1 MKTFKTIQGVQFF
14 FDKECTGEIQ
24 NGKHDLRVYPNY
36 KGVIVNKLGGV
47 FGMAYLSGK
56 NNINKVVSCVS
67 CHGDPANEY
76 YYSIVCEGQT
86 AYFKL
91 NVNLYLFD
99 EVEDGS
105 KYEDLIPMT
114 SKKVEKYLVD

>member
-47 FGMAYLSGK
+47 LGMAKTSGK
-56 NNINKVVSCVS
+56 NNINKVVSCVRPYRL
-67 CHGDPANEY
+67 GNKY
-76 YYSIVCEGQT
+76 YYSIVCEGRK

-91 NVNLYLFD
+91 NINLYCFD
-99 EVEDGS
+99 EITDGIEYEKVIPVER
-105 KYEDLIPMT
+105 
-114 SKKVEKYLVD
+114 KKS